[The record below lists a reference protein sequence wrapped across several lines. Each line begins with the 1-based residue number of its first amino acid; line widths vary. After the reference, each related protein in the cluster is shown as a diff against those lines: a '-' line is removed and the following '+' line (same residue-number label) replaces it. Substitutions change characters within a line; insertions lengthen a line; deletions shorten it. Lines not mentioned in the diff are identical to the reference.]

1 MSGSSSPEILRVGVV
16 ADTHV
21 PDRARTLH
29 PQLIPGL
36 AASGVSQ
43 ILHAGDVCVPAV
55 LDQLA
60 QVAPVTAVGGNRDWL
75 FRSRLPLVCFLEILG
90 ISVALLH
97 GHGGF
102 LPYFKDKWYYLVEGY
117 QQARYMTRL
126 QKFAPAAKVIVFGHT
141 HRPVN
146 LWQGDQLF
154 FNPGS
159 ASIEPERSG
168 NPSYGILH
176 FAADGSVRGEIIE
189 MNGAR
194 LVNGSWVQH

>member
-1 MSGSSSPEILRVGVV
+1 LSSSSSSEILRVGVV

-21 PDRARTLH
+21 PDRVRSLH

-36 AASGVSQ
+36 SAAGVSQ
-43 ILHAGDVCVPAV
+43 ILHAGDVCVSAV

-75 FRSRLPLVCFLEILG
+75 FRSRLPLGRFLTIAG
-90 ISVALLH
+90 TSVALVH

-117 QQARYMTRL
+117 REARYTKRL
-126 QKFAPAAKVIVFGHT
+126 HQFAPAAKVIVFGHT

-146 LWQGDQLF
+146 LWQEDQLF

-159 ASIEPERSG
+159 ASTGPTLSG

-176 FAADGSVRGEIIE
+176 FSADGSVLGEIIE

-194 LVNGSWVQH
+194 LVNGSWIQH